1 MTLYNFICMTSY
13 ASFGVL
19 HRLTSQYL
27 VCYSN
32 KNKMIIHYGYFLIKK
47 TQKTELDDGRS
58 GNEEMIA
65 VQNNKNR
72 CHRFFLFPLDV
83 ELCIINSLY

>member
-1 MTLYNFICMTSY
+1 MGIFS
-13 ASFGVL
+13 
-19 HRLTSQYL
+19 
-27 VCYSN
+27 
-32 KNKMIIHYGYFLIKK
+32 KK